1 LFWGPPHCGGLPT
14 KRWWRERQAG
24 TAPAPPAGPGTPVP
38 PVGPAGARWIG
49 RIVTFHLVCLGWVF
63 FRADSFGTALE
74 VLGRIVAGTGSVAL
88 NPMVVVVVVA
98 MLASQL
104 VPQTAVRRA
113 QVAFSRMPPVAQGT
127 VLAAVLTAVAVLG
140 PEGVAPFIYF
150 QF

>member
-1 LFWGPPHCGGLPT
+1 
-14 KRWWRERQAG
+14 
-24 TAPAPPAGPGTPVP
+24 VP
-38 PVGPAGARWIG
+38 PVAPAGARWIG

-63 FRADSFGTALE
+63 FRADSFGTAME
-74 VLGRIVAGTGSVAL
+74 VLGRIVGGTGSVAL

-104 VPQTAVRRA
+104 VPQAAVRRA
-113 QVAFSRMPPVAQGT
+113 QVAFSEMPPVAQGAL
-127 VLAAVLTAVAVLG
+127 LAAVLTVVAVLG